1 VWLCRGRCLPWDHL
15 GVVSVQEDK
24 RDLPDGAV
32 TREDLAVWEE
42 EFRKVTAR
50 IEPLFYRTESRAHA
64 ERYLR
69 GLLLPLERKN
79 GWTIAEH
86 TGEKEPKAL
95 QRFLNLTPWDAD
107 ELRDI
112 VLKYAMENF
121 ADPRGVLIA
130 DPTGFAKKGTKSAG
144 VQRQYSGTLGRIDN
158 CQIGSFLAY
167 ANTAGDR
174 VLVDRELYIPE
185 KSWFGDRER
194 CAEAGIPEDVVF
206 ATRPQQ
212 VQEMIGRVRA
222 AGLPFAWFTADEEFG
237 QNPGLREYLEAGGI
251 AYVMAVPKNTKF
263 TDSHG
268 AEIVISDVPGR
279 LKPNHWQ
286 RRACGIGAK
295 GFRVYD
301 WARVNS
307 GDPDHQY
314 MIRRSVDD
322 GELAFYHCY
331 NPRREGFGEL
341 VRAAGSRWP
350 VEECFGAG
358 KNEAGLDNY
367 QVRLY
372 HAWYRHITMS
382 MLALAFLAV
391 IRGTAKKG
399 TRGLW
404 TIPGDGPDR
413 HPGQA

>member
-1 VWLCRGRCLPWDHL
+1 VN
-15 GVVSVQEDK
+15 SVQENDQL
-24 RDLPDGAV
+24 LPDGAV

-42 EFRKVTAR
+42 ELRRLVAR

-107 ELRDI
+107 GLRDI
-112 VLKYAMENF
+112 VVKYAMENL
-121 ADPRGVLIA
+121 ADPGGVLIA

-158 CQIGSFLAY
+158 CQIGTFLAY

-185 KSWFGDRER
+185 KSWFGDRAR
-194 CAEAGIPEDVVF
+194 CAEASIPEDVTF

-212 VQEMIGRVRA
+212 VAVMIGRMRA

-237 QNPGLREYLEAGGI
+237 QNPGLREYLEDEQI
-251 AYVMAVPKNTKF
+251 AYVMAVPKNTVF
-263 TDSHG
+263 TG
-268 AEIVISDVPGR
+268 PAGEKTLISDIPAR
-279 LKPNHWQ
+279 LKPNAWQ

-301 WARVNS
+301 WALLNS
-307 GDPDHQY
+307 ASRDHQY
-314 MIRRSVDD
+314 MVRRSIED

-331 NPRREGFGEL
+331 NPRHEGFGEL
-341 VRAAGSRWP
+341 VRTAGSRWP

-391 IRGTAKKG
+391 IRGAAKKG
-399 TRGLW
+399 IRGLW
-404 TIPGDGPDR
+404 TTPGARQDK
-413 HPGQA
+413 HLGQP

>member
-1 VWLCRGRCLPWDHL
+1 
-15 GVVSVQEDK
+15 
-24 RDLPDGAV
+24 
-32 TREDLAVWEE
+32 
-42 EFRKVTAR
+42 
-50 IEPLFYRTESRAHA
+50 
-64 ERYLR
+64 
-69 GLLLPLERKN
+69 LLLPLERKN

-112 VLKYAMENF
+112 VLGYAMENF

-144 VQRQYSGTLGRIDN
+144 VQRQYSGTLGRVDN

-167 ANTAGDR
+167 VNTAGDR

-185 KSWFGDRER
+185 KSWFGSRQR
-194 CAEAGIPEDVVF
+194 CAEAGIPEDVTF

-237 QNPGLREYLEAGGI
+237 QNPGLRGYLETAGI

-263 TDSHG
+263 ADSRG
-268 AEIVISDVPGR
+268 AGTVISDIPGR
-279 LKPNHWQ
+279 LKPNDWQ
-286 RRACGIGAK
+286 RRACGTGTK

-301 WARVNS
+301 WALVNS
-307 GDPDHQY
+307 AGPDHQY
-314 MIRRSVDD
+314 MIRRSIDD

-331 NPRREGFGEL
+331 NPRHEGFGEL

-391 IRGTAKKG
+391 IRGTTKKG

-404 TIPGDGPDR
+404 TIPGERQDE
-413 HPGQA
+413 HPAQA